1 MPPLQQAWMSPVTSR
16 HRGTEPWVYPWAK
29 PEPFLWGA
37 PQFQI
42 WSWIFWLKPIPTT
55 SFLSCLLYGHIPNL
69 PTPAQKATSTEMAKG
84 LVRMSQ
90 GPLSMHAQAGREGV
104 GCREGVPSL
113 LQMAGSSGGLGM
125 TK

>member
-1 MPPLQQAWMSPVTSR
+1 MPPLQQARMSPVTSR

-42 WSWIFWLKPIPTT
+42 WSWIFWLKPTPTT
-55 SFLSCLLYGHIPNL
+55 SFWSCLLYGHIPNL

-90 GPLSMHAQAGREGV
+90 SPLSIHARTGWQGGCGV
-104 GCREGVPSL
+104 
-113 LQMAGSSGGLGM
+113 
-125 TK
+125 